1 MVKPIIKDIKELRK
15 QSVPVDKDEDLS
27 DVVQDLKD
35 TLATVEG
42 YGLTANQI
50 GVYKRLAYIKVGD
63 EEAVLLNPKILQR
76 EDKIKVKE
84 GCLSI
89 PGVDFYTDRYNK
101 ITFISNG
108 EEYNAE
114 GLLAQI
120 VQHEVDHMNG
130 ITILQR
136 KHKAR

>member
-1 MVKPIIKDIKELRK
+1 MVKPIIKDVKELRRT
-15 QSVPVDKDEDLS
+15 SIPVDSLDDLS
-27 DVVQDLKD
+27 NVLQDLKD

-50 GVYKRLAYIKVGD
+50 GVRKQLAYIKVGA

-76 EDKIKVKE
+76 EELIKVKE

-89 PGVDFYTDRYNK
+89 PGVEIYADRYNK
-101 ITFISNG
+101 ITFESNG
-108 EEYNAE
+108 EEYEAE

-130 ITILQR
+130 IIVLQH
-136 KHKAR
+136 KHKAK

>member
-1 MVKPIIKDIKELRK
+1 MKPIIKDIKELRRP
-15 QSVPVDKDEDLS
+15 SIPVDKDEDLS

-50 GVYKRLAYIKVGD
+50 GVYKQLAYIKVGD

-76 EDKIKVKE
+76 EEKIKFKE

-89 PGVDFYTDRYNK
+89 PGVEIYTDRYNK
-101 ITFISNG
+101 ITFESNG
-108 EEYNAE
+108 EEFEAE
-114 GLLAQI
+114 GLLAI
-120 VQHEVDHMNG
+120 IIQHEVDHMNG

-136 KHKAR
+136 RHKAR

>member
-1 MVKPIIKDIKELRK
+1 MVKPIIRYIKELSRA
-15 QSVPVDKDEDLS
+15 SVPVDNLDDLS
-27 DVVQDLKD
+27 NVLQDLKD

-76 EDKIKVKE
+76 EELVKVKE

-89 PGVDFYTDRYNK
+89 PGVEFCVDRYNK
-101 ITFISNG
+101 ITFESNG
-108 EEYNAE
+108 EEYEAE

-130 ITILQR
+130 ITLLQR